1 MPPEG
6 PPEAPPEDPAEGPV
20 GGENH
25 VFWLHFTQKKRNKYN
40 LDSHKFQREETKR
53 LQFTQEKYKKQAV
66 PKISLVV
73 LPRTRGP

>member
-6 PPEAPPEDPAEGPV
+6 PPEAPPEDPAEGPA

-25 VFWLHFTQKKRNKYN
+25 VFWLHFTQEKRNKYD
-40 LDSHKFQREETKR
+40 LDSQKFQREETKR
-53 LQFTQEKYKKQAV
+53 LQFTQEKCKKQAV
-66 PKISLVV
+66 PKISPVV